1 MAPQQKSG
9 LAIGLNKGH
18 ITTRRE
24 LKQKPSYRQGT
35 MGENRMDDKADW
47 LKGESVNGNASS
59 KRTTFVRSIVREV
72 AGFAPYERRV
82 MELIKNSKDKRA
94 KKLTKKRV
102 SNIRQIIT
110 TFITLQLIFLS
121 SPLQLGTFLRSKKKI
136 DELTNVI
143 ALSRRS

>member
-1 MAPQQKSG
+1 MSVVWREGGFTFVDEIRIFWISSFLNLLSPQMAPQQKSG
-9 LAIGLNKGH
+9 IAVGLNKGH

-24 LKQKPSYRQGT
+24 LKQKPSTRQG
-35 MGENRMDDKADW
+35 A
-47 LKGESVNGNASS
+47 S
-59 KRTTFVRSIVREV
+59 KRTTFVRNIVREV

-94 KKLTKKRV
+94 KKLTKKR
-102 SNIRQIIT
+102 
-110 TFITLQLIFLS
+110 
-121 SPLQLGTFLRSKKKI
+121 LGTFLRSKKKI

>member
-9 LAIGLNKGH
+9 IAVGLNKGH

-24 LKQKPSYRQGT
+24 LKQKPSTRQG
-35 MGENRMDDKADW
+35 A
-47 LKGESVNGNASS
+47 S
-59 KRTTFVRSIVREV
+59 KRTTFVRNIVREV

-94 KKLTKKRV
+94 KKLTKKR
-102 SNIRQIIT
+102 
-110 TFITLQLIFLS
+110 
-121 SPLQLGTFLRSKKKI
+121 LGTFLRSKKKI